1 MMHRKAIT
9 ARKTCAVDDRP
20 AGQGSTLR
28 ESRTDLIRIS
38 PGPVARYNTS
48 WHPPVAP
55 LTQRTAAQVFRHRA
69 PRLWQALVAALLA
82 TPILA
87 GPFHAARADESGET
101 GVLPHQMQTGSLL
114 LQMQA
119 GYVTATRINTDVM
132 IRVSGPVAR
141 TTLSQNFRNDGT
153 EWVEGI
159 YVFPLPDGA
168 AVDRLRI
175 RIGERAIEGEIREKE
190 QASAEYAQAKKE
202 GRRTGLVE
210 QQRSN
215 LFTTSIANIGPG
227 ETVVVE
233 VEYLETLG
241 YDDGQFSL
249 RFPLTLT
256 PRYIPGIPVADRRGS
271 GWSADTDRVPD
282 ASLITPPVVTQS
294 SDHSFSMHAII
305 DAGTALDVIASR
317 YHPITVAVVDEAA
330 GVYEVTLT
338 DSTAPMDHDLELV
351 WRPVP
356 DSMARAALF
365 REDKDGIPHVLLM
378 VLPPDDMA
386 GDHATAV
393 ESMPRDLVFVIDTS
407 GSMHGTSMEQAKQAL
422 LLALPGLRPNDR
434 FNVIQ
439 FNSVTDTLFP
449 ASVVASP
456 GNIRLARKY
465 VQNLTAN
472 GGTEMRP
479 ALERALEFE
488 GEELHLRQI
497 VFVTDGSVGNEQEL
511 FALIEAT
518 LGESRLF
525 TVGIGSAPNSLFM
538 RKAAEAGRGTYTFIS
553 ALHEVEEKMGRLIRK
568 IEQPRV
574 TGIAVEWPGSAV
586 AYPEVVPD
594 LYAGEP
600 IVQKVRLLA
609 EPRPGDFVRI
619 SGTSAMGD
627 WASELPVAHGGDN
640 AGIAAVWGRARIEH
654 LMDRKRQGDDPEQ
667 IRAAVIETALDHR
680 LVSRYTSFV
689 AIDRTMDRTPAR
701 PQSSRLDSEPVP
713 NLLPYG
719 QSQEAIFGFPATATG
734 WGGQVTAGVLLLL
747 VALFLVAGRSRSG
760 LSDVSAGS

>member
-9 ARKTCAVDDRP
+9 ARSTGAVDRRP
-20 AGQGSTLR
+20 V
-28 ESRTDLIRIS
+28 
-38 PGPVARYNTS
+38 PVAPHNTS
-48 WHPPVAP
+48 WHPRVAP
-55 LTQRTAAQVFRHRA
+55 LTQQTAAQIFRRRA
-69 PRLWQALVAALLA
+69 LRLWHALLAVLLA
-82 TPILA
+82 TPILG
-87 GPFHAARADESGET
+87 GPFHAARAQGDGET
-101 GVLPHQMQTGSLL
+101 GVLPQQMQTGSLL
-114 LQMQA
+114 LQMRA
-119 GYVTATRINTDVM
+119 GYTTATRINTDVT
-132 IRVSGPVAR
+132 IRVSGTVSR
-141 TTLSQNFRNDGT
+141 STLSQNFRNDGA

-159 YVFPLPDGA
+159 YVFPLPDNA

-175 RIGERAIEGEIREKE
+175 RIGERVIEGEIRERE

-202 GRRTGLVE
+202 GRRAGLVE

-256 PRYIPGIPVADRRGS
+256 PRYIPGTPVADRQGS
-271 GWSADTDRVPD
+271 GWSPDTRRVPD

-294 SDHSFSMHAII
+294 TDHSFSMHAII

-317 YHPITVAVVDEAA
+317 YHPVTVAVVDESA

-338 DSTAPMDHDLELV
+338 DGTAPMDHDLELV
-351 WRPVP
+351 WRPVT

-365 REDKDGIPHVLLM
+365 REDKGGIPHLLLM

-386 GDHATAV
+386 GDQATAV

-407 GSMHGTSMEQAKQAL
+407 GSMHGTSMQQAKQAL

-449 ASVVASP
+449 ASVPASP
-456 GNIRLARKY
+456 GNIRLARNY
-465 VQNLTAN
+465 VQSLTAN

-479 ALERALEFE
+479 ALERALVSNGDEA
-488 GEELHLRQI
+488 HLRQI

-511 FALIEAT
+511 FALIEER
-518 LGESRLF
+518 LGHSRLF

-538 RKAAEAGRGTYTFIS
+538 HKAAEAGRGTYTFIS
-553 ALHEVEEKMGRLIRK
+553 ALHEVQEKMGRLIRK

-574 TGIAVEWPGSAV
+574 TGISVEWPGSAV

-609 EPRPGDFVRI
+609 EPRPGDIVRV

-627 WASELPVAHGGDN
+627 WVTELPIAHEGDN

-654 LMDRKRQGDDPEQ
+654 LMDRERRGDDPAR
-667 IRAAVIETALDHR
+667 IRAAVLETALDHS

-689 AIDRTMDRTPAR
+689 AIDKTPAR
-701 PQSSRLDSEPVP
+701 PQSSRLDSELVP

-719 QSQEAIFGFPATATG
+719 QSQGQSQQAISGFPATATG
-734 WGGQVTAGVLLLL
+734 WVSRVTVGVLLLL
-747 VALFLVAGRSRSG
+747 VAMFLIAGRTGRRIPRVQA
-760 LSDVSAGS
+760 VS

>member
-1 MMHRKAIT
+1 MIDRMASTVRKPGLWDLL
-9 ARKTCAVDDRP
+9 AVVF
-20 AGQGSTLR
+20 
-28 ESRTDLIRIS
+28 
-38 PGPVARYNTS
+38 VAL
-48 WHPPVAP
+48 PMLAAP
-55 LTQRTAAQVFRHRA
+55 L
-69 PRLWQALVAALLA
+69 
-82 TPILA
+82 
-87 GPFHAARADESGET
+87 HAVRADEIRET
-101 GVLPHQMQTGSLL
+101 GMLPQQMQTGSLL

-119 GYVTATRINTDVM
+119 GYKTATRINTDVA

-141 TTLSQNFRNDGT
+141 TTLSQNFLNDGT

-159 YVFPLPDGA
+159 YVFPLPDSA

-175 RIGERAIEGEIREKE
+175 RVGERVIEGEIREKE
-190 QASAEYAQAKKE
+190 EAKAEYAQAKRE
-202 GRRTGLVE
+202 GRRAGLVE

-233 VEYLETLG
+233 IEYLETLS

-256 PRYIPGIPVADRRGS
+256 PRYIPGTPVADRQGT
-271 GWSADTDRVPD
+271 GWSPDTDRVPD
-282 ASLITPPVVTQS
+282 GSLITPPDVTR
-294 SDHSFSMHAII
+294 SDDHLFSMRAII
-305 DAGTALDVIASR
+305 DAGTALDVIASH
-317 YHPITVAVVDEAA
+317 YHPIKVAVLDETA
-330 GVYEVTLT
+330 GIYEVTLT
-338 DSTAPMDHDLELV
+338 GSTAPMDHDLELV
-351 WRPVP
+351 WRPVT
-356 DSMARAALF
+356 DSAARAALF
-365 REDKDGIPHVLLM
+365 REDKDGKPHFLLM
-378 VLPPDDMA
+378 VLPPDEMA
-386 GDHATAV
+386 GDPATAT

-439 FNSVTDTLFP
+439 FNSETDALFP
-449 ASVVASP
+449 ASVSASP
-456 GNIRLARKY
+456 GNVRLARNY
-465 VQNLTAN
+465 IQRLTAN

-479 ALERALEFE
+479 ALERALLFE
-488 GEELHLRQI
+488 GDEAELRQI

-511 FALIEAT
+511 FALIENS
-518 LGESRLF
+518 LDESRLF

-538 RKAAEAGRGTYTFIS
+538 RKAAEAGRGSYTFIS

-574 TGIAVEWPGSAV
+574 TGISVEWPGGAI

-600 IVQKVRLLA
+600 VVQKVRLLS
-609 EPRPGDFVRI
+609 EPRTGDLVRV
-619 SGTSAMGD
+619 SGTYAMGD
-627 WASELPVAHGGDN
+627 WVVELPIAEKAGN

-654 LMDRKRQGDDPEQ
+654 LMDRERRGDDPAE
-667 IRAAVIETALDHR
+667 IRSAVIETALDHN

-689 AIDRTMDRTPAR
+689 AIDKTPVR
-701 PQSSRLDSEPVP
+701 PQSSRLDSEHVP

-719 QSQEAIFGFPATATG
+719 QSQQAIFGFPATATG
-734 WGGQVTAGVLLLL
+734 WGRQVAVGVALLL
-747 VALFLVAGRSRSG
+747 VAMFLLAARTLRRPVHAR
-760 LSDVSAGS
+760 AFY

>member
-1 MMHRKAIT
+1 MIDRKAT
-9 ARKTCAVDDRP
+9 TVKKPGLSRLLAAV
-20 AGQGSTLR
+20 L
-28 ESRTDLIRIS
+28 
-38 PGPVARYNTS
+38 VAL
-48 WHPPVAP
+48 PMLAAP
-55 LTQRTAAQVFRHRA
+55 L
-69 PRLWQALVAALLA
+69 
-82 TPILA
+82 
-87 GPFHAARADESGET
+87 HAVRADENSET
-101 GVLPHQMQTGSLL
+101 GILPQQMQTGSLL
-114 LQMQA
+114 LQMRA
-119 GYVTATRINTDVM
+119 GYKTATRITTDVA

-141 TTLSQNFRNDGT
+141 TTLSQNFLNDGT

-159 YVFPLPDGA
+159 YVFPLPDSA

-175 RIGERAIEGEIREKE
+175 RIGERVIEGEIREKE
-190 QASAEYAQAKKE
+190 EAKAEYAQAKKE
-202 GRRTGLVE
+202 GRRAGLVE

-233 VEYLETLG
+233 VEYLETLS

-256 PRYIPGIPVADRRGS
+256 PRYIPGTPVADRQGS
-271 GWSADTDRVPD
+271 GWSPDTDRVPD

-294 SDHSFSMHAII
+294 SDHLFSMRATI

-317 YHPITVAVVDEAA
+317 YHPIKVAVLDETA
-330 GVYEVTLT
+330 GIYEVTLT
-338 DSTAPMDHDLELV
+338 DSAAPMDHDLELV
-351 WRPVP
+351 WRPVT
-356 DSMARAALF
+356 DSIARAALF
-365 REDKDGIPHVLLM
+365 REDKDGRPHFLLM
-378 VLPPDDMA
+378 VLPPDELA
-386 GDHATAV
+386 GNQATAT

-407 GSMHGTSMEQAKQAL
+407 GSMHGTSLEQAKQAL

-439 FNSVTDTLFP
+439 FNSVTDALFP
-449 ASVVASP
+449 ASVPASA
-456 GNIRLARKY
+456 GNVRLARNY
-465 VQNLTAN
+465 IQNLGAN
-472 GGTEMRP
+472 GGTEMRL
-479 ALERALEFE
+479 ALERALLFE
-488 GEELHLRQI
+488 EDEAQLRQI

-511 FALIEAT
+511 FTLIENS

-574 TGIAVEWPGSAV
+574 TGISVEWPGSAT

-600 IVQKVRLLA
+600 IVQKVRLPA
-609 EPRPGDFVRI
+609 EPRPGDLVRV
-619 SGTSAMGD
+619 SGTSANGD
-627 WASELPVAHGGDN
+627 WTTELPIAETGNN
-640 AGIAAVWGRARIEH
+640 AGIAAVWGRAHIEH
-654 LMDRKRQGDDPEQ
+654 LMDRERQGDEPTE
-667 IRAAVIETALDHR
+667 IREAVIETALDHG

-689 AIDRTMDRTPAR
+689 AIDKTPAR
-701 PQSSRLDSEPVP
+701 PQSSGLDSELVP

-719 QSQEAIFGFPATATG
+719 QSQQAIFGFPATATG
-734 WGGQVTAGVLLLL
+734 WSRQVAVGVLLLL
-747 VALFLVAGRSRSG
+747 VALLLVAGRCSG
-760 LSDVSAGS
+760 RRDSHVPAVS

>member
-1 MMHRKAIT
+1 MASTVRKPGLWDLL
-9 ARKTCAVDDRP
+9 AVVF
-20 AGQGSTLR
+20 
-28 ESRTDLIRIS
+28 
-38 PGPVARYNTS
+38 VAL
-48 WHPPVAP
+48 PMLAAP
-55 LTQRTAAQVFRHRA
+55 L
-69 PRLWQALVAALLA
+69 
-82 TPILA
+82 
-87 GPFHAARADESGET
+87 HAVRADEIRET
-101 GVLPHQMQTGSLL
+101 GMLPQQMQTGSLL

-119 GYVTATRINTDVM
+119 GYKTATRINTDVA

-141 TTLSQNFRNDGT
+141 TTLSQNFLNDGT

-159 YVFPLPDGA
+159 YVFPLPDSA

-175 RIGERAIEGEIREKE
+175 RVGERVIEGEIREKE
-190 QASAEYAQAKKE
+190 EAKAEYAQAKKE
-202 GRRTGLVE
+202 GRRAGLVE

-233 VEYLETLG
+233 IEYLETLS

-256 PRYIPGIPVADRRGS
+256 PRYIPGTPVADRQGT
-271 GWSADTDRVPD
+271 GWSPDTDRVPD
-282 ASLITPPVVTQS
+282 GSLITPPVVTR
-294 SDHSFSMHAII
+294 SDDHLFSMRAII
-305 DAGTALDVIASR
+305 DAGTALDVIASH
-317 YHPITVAVVDEAA
+317 YHPIKVAVLDETA
-330 GVYEVTLT
+330 GIYEVTLT
-338 DSTAPMDHDLELV
+338 GSTAPMDHDLELV
-351 WRPVP
+351 WRPVT
-356 DSMARAALF
+356 DSAARAALF
-365 REDKDGIPHVLLM
+365 REDKDGKPHFLLM
-378 VLPPDDMA
+378 VLPPDEMA
-386 GDHATAV
+386 GDQATAT

-439 FNSVTDTLFP
+439 FNSETDALFP
-449 ASVVASP
+449 ASVSASP
-456 GNIRLARKY
+456 GNVRLARNY
-465 VQNLTAN
+465 IQRLTAN

-479 ALERALEFE
+479 ALERALLFE
-488 GEELHLRQI
+488 GDEAELRQI

-511 FALIEAT
+511 FALIENS
-518 LGESRLF
+518 LDESRLF

-538 RKAAEAGRGTYTFIS
+538 RKAAEAGRGSYTFIS

-574 TGIAVEWPGSAV
+574 TGISVEWPGGAI

-600 IVQKVRLLA
+600 VVQKVRLLS
-609 EPRPGDFVRI
+609 EPRTGDLVRV
-619 SGTSAMGD
+619 SGTYAMGD
-627 WASELPVAHGGDN
+627 WVVELPIAEKAGN

-654 LMDRKRQGDDPEQ
+654 LMDRERRGDDPAE
-667 IRAAVIETALDHR
+667 IRSAVIETALDHN

-689 AIDRTMDRTPAR
+689 AIDKTPVR
-701 PQSSRLDSEPVP
+701 PQSSRLDSEHVP

-719 QSQEAIFGFPATATG
+719 QSQQAIFGFPATATG
-734 WGGQVTAGVLLLL
+734 WGRQVAVGVALLL
-747 VALFLVAGRSRSG
+747 VAMFLLAARTLRRPVHAR
-760 LSDVSAGS
+760 AFY

>member
-1 MMHRKAIT
+1 MASTVRKPGLWDLL
-9 ARKTCAVDDRP
+9 AVVF
-20 AGQGSTLR
+20 
-28 ESRTDLIRIS
+28 
-38 PGPVARYNTS
+38 VAL
-48 WHPPVAP
+48 PMLAAP
-55 LTQRTAAQVFRHRA
+55 L
-69 PRLWQALVAALLA
+69 
-82 TPILA
+82 
-87 GPFHAARADESGET
+87 HAVRADEIRET
-101 GVLPHQMQTGSLL
+101 GMLPQQMQTGSLL

-119 GYVTATRINTDVM
+119 GYKTATRINTDVA

-141 TTLSQNFRNDGT
+141 TTLSQNFLNDGT

-159 YVFPLPDGA
+159 YVFPLPDSA

-175 RIGERAIEGEIREKE
+175 RVGERVIEGEIREKE
-190 QASAEYAQAKKE
+190 EAKAEYAQAKKE
-202 GRRTGLVE
+202 GRRAGLVE

-233 VEYLETLG
+233 IEYLETLS

-256 PRYIPGIPVADRRGS
+256 PRYIPGTPVADRQGT
-271 GWSADTDRVPD
+271 GWSPDTDRVPD
-282 ASLITPPVVTQS
+282 GSLITPPVVTR
-294 SDHSFSMHAII
+294 SDDHLFSMRAII
-305 DAGTALDVIASR
+305 DAGTALDVIASH
-317 YHPITVAVVDEAA
+317 YHPIKVAVLDETA
-330 GVYEVTLT
+330 GIYEVTLT
-338 DSTAPMDHDLELV
+338 GSTAPMDHDLELV
-351 WRPVP
+351 WRPVT
-356 DSMARAALF
+356 DSAARAALF
-365 REDKDGIPHVLLM
+365 REDKDGKPHFLLM
-378 VLPPDDMA
+378 VLPPDEMA
-386 GDHATAV
+386 GDQATAT

-439 FNSVTDTLFP
+439 FNSETDALFP
-449 ASVVASP
+449 ASVSASP
-456 GNIRLARKY
+456 GNVRLARNY
-465 VQNLTAN
+465 IQRLTAN

-479 ALERALEFE
+479 ALERALLFE
-488 GEELHLRQI
+488 GDEAELRQI

-511 FALIEAT
+511 FALIENS
-518 LGESRLF
+518 LDESRLF

-538 RKAAEAGRGTYTFIS
+538 RKAAEAGRGSYTFIS

-574 TGIAVEWPGSAV
+574 TGISVEWPRGAI

-600 IVQKVRLLA
+600 VVQKVRLLS
-609 EPRPGDFVRI
+609 EPRTGDLVRV
-619 SGTSAMGD
+619 SGTYAMGD
-627 WASELPVAHGGDN
+627 WVVELPIAEKAGN

-654 LMDRKRQGDDPEQ
+654 LMDRERRGDDPAE
-667 IRAAVIETALDHR
+667 IRSAVIETALDHN

-689 AIDRTMDRTPAR
+689 AIDKTPVR
-701 PQSSRLDSEPVP
+701 PQSSRLDSEHVP

-719 QSQEAIFGFPATATG
+719 QSQQAIFGFPATATG
-734 WGGQVTAGVLLLL
+734 WGRQVAVGVALLL
-747 VALFLVAGRSRSG
+747 VAMFLLAARTLRRPVHAR
-760 LSDVSAGS
+760 AFY

>member
-1 MMHRKAIT
+1 MMHRKAVT
-9 ARKTCAVDDRP
+9 AKTTCAVDERP
-20 AGQGSTLR
+20 GSATR
-28 ESRTDLIRIS
+28 HN
-38 PGPVARYNTS
+38 GS
-48 WHPPVAP
+48 WHPRVTQVAQQ
-55 LTQRTAAQVFRHRA
+55 TTAQIFRRRI
-69 PRLWQALVAALLA
+69 PRLWHPLAAVLLA
-82 TPILA
+82 APFLA

-101 GVLPHQMQTGSLL
+101 GVLPQQMQTGSLL
-114 LQMQA
+114 LKMQA
-119 GYVTATRINTDVM
+119 GYTTATRIDTDVT

-141 TTLSQNFRNDGT
+141 TTLSQNFRNDGA

-175 RIGERAIEGEIREKE
+175 RSGERVIEGEIREKE
-190 QASAEYAQAKKE
+190 QASAEYAQAKSE
-202 GRRTGLVE
+202 GRRAGLVE

-233 VEYLETLG
+233 VEYLETLAW
-241 YDDGQFSL
+241 DDGQFSL

-256 PRYIPGIPVADRRGS
+256 PRYIPGVPMADRKGS
-271 GWSADTDRVPD
+271 GWSPDTSRVPD
-282 ASLITPPVVTQS
+282 ASLITPPVVTKS
-294 SDHSFSMHAII
+294 SDHSFSMHAVI

-317 YHPITVAVVDEAA
+317 YHPITVSVVDDAA
-330 GVYEVTLT
+330 GIYEVTLT
-338 DSTAPMDHDLELV
+338 ESTVPMDHDLELV

-365 REDKDGIPHVLLM
+365 REDKGGRSHVLLM

-386 GDHATAV
+386 GDTATAV

-407 GSMHGTSMEQAKQAL
+407 GSMHGTSMEQARQAL

-449 ASVVASP
+449 ASVPASP
-456 GNIRLARKY
+456 GNVRLARKY
-465 VQNLTAN
+465 VQSLTAD

-479 ALERALEFE
+479 ALERAFAFQ
-488 GEELHLRQI
+488 GEEIHLRQI

-511 FALIEAT
+511 FALIDAS

-538 RKAAEAGRGTYTFIS
+538 KKAAEAGRGTYTFIS
-553 ALHEVEEKMGRLIRK
+553 ALHEVEEKIGSLIRK

-574 TGIAVEWPGSAV
+574 TGISVEWPGSAI
-586 AYPEVVPD
+586 AYPEVAPD

-600 IVQKVRLLA
+600 IVQKVHLLA
-609 EPRPGDFVRI
+609 EPRLGDLVRI
-619 SGTSAMGD
+619 SGTSAMGN
-627 WASELPVAHGGDN
+627 WATELPIPHESDN
-640 AGIAAVWGRARIEH
+640 AGIAAVWARARIEH
-654 LMDRKRQGDDPEQ
+654 LMDRERQGDDPAE
-667 IRAAVIETALDHR
+667 IRAAVIETALEHG

-689 AIDRTMDRTPAR
+689 AIDRTPAR
-701 PQSSRLDSEPVP
+701 PQSSKLDSERVP

-719 QSQEAIFGFPATATG
+719 QSHQAIFGFAATATG
-734 WGGQVTAGVLLLL
+734 WGRQVTVGILLLL
-747 VALFLVAGRSRSG
+747 AATLLVAGRSARP
-760 LSDVSAGS
+760 VSRVPAVS

>member
-1 MMHRKAIT
+1 MLA
-9 ARKTCAVDDRP
+9 
-20 AGQGSTLR
+20 
-28 ESRTDLIRIS
+28 
-38 PGPVARYNTS
+38 
-48 WHPPVAP
+48 AP
-55 LTQRTAAQVFRHRA
+55 L
-69 PRLWQALVAALLA
+69 
-82 TPILA
+82 
-87 GPFHAARADESGET
+87 HAVHADEGNET
-101 GVLPHQMQTGSLL
+101 GILPQHMQTGSLL

-119 GYVTATRINTDVM
+119 GYTTATRINTNVA
-132 IRVSGPVAR
+132 IRVSGPVSR

-159 YVFPLPDGA
+159 YVFPLPDNA

-175 RIGERAIEGEIREKE
+175 RIGERVIEGEIREKE
-190 QASAEYAQAKKE
+190 QAKAEYARAKTE
-202 GRRTGLVE
+202 GRRAGLVE

-233 VEYLETLG
+233 VEYLETLS

-256 PRYIPGIPVADRRGS
+256 PRYIPGVPVADRQGS
-271 GWSADTDRVPD
+271 GWSPDTSRVPD

-317 YHPITVAVVDEAA
+317 YHPVKVAILDEAA
-330 GVYEVTLT
+330 GIYEVTLT
-338 DSTAPMDHDLELV
+338 DNTAPMDHDLELV
-351 WRPVP
+351 WRPVA
-356 DSMARAALF
+356 DSVARAALF
-365 REDKDGIPHVLLM
+365 RDDKNGKSHFLLM
-378 VLPPDDMA
+378 VLPPDEMA
-386 GDHATAV
+386 GDQATAP

-439 FNSVTDTLFP
+439 FNSVTDALFP
-449 ASVVASP
+449 ASVPASP
-456 GNIRLARKY
+456 GNVRLARNY
-465 VQNLTAN
+465 IQNLAAN

-479 ALERALEFE
+479 ALERALLFE
-488 GEELHLRQI
+488 GDEAQLRQI

-511 FALIEAT
+511 FALIENS

-574 TGIAVEWPGSAV
+574 TGISVEWPGSAT

-600 IVQKVRLLA
+600 IVQKVRLPA
-609 EPRPGDFVRI
+609 EPRPGDLVRV
-619 SGTSAMGD
+619 SGTSAIGD
-627 WASELPVAHGGDN
+627 WTTELPIAETGNN

-654 LMDRKRQGDDPEQ
+654 LMDRERQGHDPAE
-667 IRAAVIETALDHR
+667 IRAAVIETALDHS

-689 AIDRTMDRTPAR
+689 AVDRTPAR
-701 PQSSRLDSEPVP
+701 PQSAELDSELVP

-719 QSQEAIFGFPATATG
+719 QSQQAIFGFPATATG
-734 WGGQVTAGVLLLL
+734 WARQVTVGVLLLL
-747 VALFLVAGRSRSG
+747 VALFLVAGRCSG
-760 LSDVSAGS
+760 RRGSHGPAVS